1 MRASIA
7 GRSIVTV
14 VGALLLLDGSL
25 QLASSPMIA
34 EAMTHAGY
42 TADSGPRVAV
52 FTLTCA
58 FLLLIPRLSP
68 LGAVLSTGFLGGAI
82 ATHFRIDGFGSPPQL
97 ICLALGVAM
106 WFGMALADPRIR
118 SFLPAGLGRRSP
130 AGWPAGEQSRY
141 R

>member
-14 VGALLLLDGSL
+14 VAVLLLLDGAL
-25 QLASSPMIA
+25 QLASAPIIA

-42 TADSGPRVAV
+42 AADSGPRVAV
-52 FTLTCA
+52 FTLACA

-68 LGAVLSTGFLGGAI
+68 LGAMLSTGFLGGAI

-97 ICLALGVAM
+97 ICLALGVVM
-106 WFGMALADPRIR
+106 WLGMALADPRVR
-118 SFLPAGLGRRSP
+118 AFLPAPLGPRSRS
-130 AGWPAGEQSRY
+130 GWPAGKERL
-141 R
+141 